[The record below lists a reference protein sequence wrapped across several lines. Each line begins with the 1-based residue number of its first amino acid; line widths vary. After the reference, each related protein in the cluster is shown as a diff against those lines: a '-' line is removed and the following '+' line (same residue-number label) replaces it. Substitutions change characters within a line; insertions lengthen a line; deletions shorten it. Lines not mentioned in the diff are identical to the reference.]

1 MRCCNKKRIKKI
13 KNFGYSELNVH
24 FDQKIEVGNNLD
36 NKDEF
41 IKRRNSS
48 KIAEEEFIEDKNSL
62 KIGLDNKDAIYYKNA
77 TLQYLSNKKD
87 INNCFLKKYK
97 YKKNDELKIYVIKNE
112 IINHIHLMISKK

>member
-1 MRCCNKKRIKKI
+1 MVRCNKKRIKKI
-13 KNFGYSELNVH
+13 KNFGYSDSNVH

-62 KIGLDNKDAIYYKNA
+62 KIGLDNKDAIYYKNSN
-77 TLQYLSNKKD
+77 LQYLSNKKD
-87 INNCFLKKYK
+87 INICFLKKYK

-112 IINHIHLMISKK
+112 IINYIHLMISKK